1 MECSP
6 ALSCSRANLQPSTRD
21 LAGMREAY
29 QPEGEQEELLL
40 KDLTLTELRRRRLR
54 LAKREDRRQLLMEI
68 AEREDRSLA
77 QVCEI
82 FLRDGALS

>member
-1 MECSP
+1 
-6 ALSCSRANLQPSTRD
+6 
-21 LAGMREAY
+21 MREAY